1 MLVLVLVLVLV
12 PMSVPDP
19 ANASTSLACVHAV
32 SYASMRTPPWGKSL
46 TALTNRFGRIWR
58 SGGFLP
64 GNSQCVQNAA
74 FFSAAGAA
82 GRLANAELLRQSTP
96 MTLPADFHAD
106 FAPAAP
112 QAALPRPALRLSCVV
127 PAHNEE
133 ANLERFVHAL
143 AQAVRAL
150 TADFEI
156 IVVNDGSRDATH
168 EVAMALLAQG
178 LPLRYLA
185 LSRNFGKEAALSAGI
200 DHARGNAVLL
210 IDADFQ
216 HPLEL
221 VPEMHQLWCVGYDM
235 VYGAI
240 VDRGAESGAKRVGTG
255 LFYRLIN
262 ASSHVKVPPNA
273 GDFRWL
279 DRKVV
284 DALRALPE
292 RHRFMKGLYAWVGF
306 KTAALPFVPQDRVGG
321 ESSFNLRRL
330 GSLALLGLTSFTTL
344 PLRVWSVVGSGVA
357 LLALAYGV
365 WILLETLLFGATLAG
380 WPTLAVGIMLFSGV
394 QLMSIG
400 ILGEYIGRIYDEVK
414 HRPTYL
420 VARDED
426 ACQWQGG
433 PP

>member
-1 MLVLVLVLVLV
+1 
-12 PMSVPDP
+12 
-19 ANASTSLACVHAV
+19 
-32 SYASMRTPPWGKSL
+32 MR
-46 TALTNRFGRIWR
+46 R
-58 SGGFLP
+58 
-64 GNSQCVQNAA
+64 
-74 FFSAAGAA
+74 FSASQGLP
-82 GRLANAELLRQSTP
+82 GRLAKAEVLRQSTP
-96 MTLPADFHAD
+96 MTLPADF
-106 FAPAAP
+106 APAAP
-112 QAALPRPALRLSCVV
+112 LAALPRPALRLSCVV

-143 AQAVRAL
+143 AQAARAL

-168 EVAMALLAQG
+168 EVAMSLLSQG

-240 VDRGAESGAKRVGTG
+240 VDRGAESGAKRVGAG
-255 LFYRLIN
+255 LFYRLLN
-262 ASSHVKVPPNA
+262 TSSHVKVPPNA

-284 DALRALPE
+284 DALQALPE
-292 RHRFMKGLYAWVGF
+292 RNRFMKGLYAWVGF
-306 KTAALPFVPQDRVGG
+306 KTAALPFVPRDRAGG

-344 PLRVWSVVGSGVA
+344 PLRVWSVVGSAVA
-357 LLALAYGV
+357 LLALGYGV

-414 HRPTYL
+414 QRPTYL

-426 ACQWQGG
+426 GSHWKGG